1 MDDPALAAAL
11 RRDRWIVVS
20 ALVVISGIALGY
32 TFWLATGFDMS
43 DMMSPQF
50 RPWSAGYFGFMFAM
64 WVIMMIGMMTPSVA
78 PMVLL
83 YAAIGRQNAARQP
96 FAPAGWFLSGYLL
109 AWSAFAAAAT
119 LLQWLLEW
127 AAVVTPMMAGT
138 SRLLGGLLLIA
149 AGIYQW
155 LPVKQ
160 ACLAS
165 CRAPLAFVQ
174 RHGGFQPG
182 ARGALRLGA
191 LHGFYCIGC
200 CWVLMALL
208 FAFGVMNLQWI
219 AALMVLVLIEKLAP
233 AAHAVSRGLGIAA
246 VVAGI
251 ALATTATSSQ
261 AAFCSR
267 PSAAIASCT
276 FGRAATRS
284 WNALSAG
291 QRPRSMPTKLLQ
303 FATTNR

>member
-1 MDDPALAAAL
+1 MNDTALAAAL
-11 RRDRWIVVS
+11 GRDRWIIVGALVAIS
-20 ALVVISGIALGY
+20 ALALGY
-32 TFWLATGFDMS
+32 TYWLATGFDMS
-43 DMMSPQF
+43 DMMSPEF
-50 RPWSAGYFGFMFAM
+50 RPWSAAYFGFMLAM
-64 WVIMMIGMMTPSVA
+64 WIVMMIGMMTPSVA

-83 YAAIGRQNAARQP
+83 YAAIGRQNAGRQP
-96 FAPAGWFLSGYLL
+96 FAAAGWFLSGYLL

-138 SRLLGGLLLIA
+138 SRRLGGVLLIA

-174 RHGGFQPG
+174 RHGGFRPG
-182 ARGALRLGA
+182 AGAALRLGA

-208 FAFGVMNLQWI
+208 FAFGVMNLWWI
-219 AALMVLVLIEKLAP
+219 AALMLLVLVEKLAP
-233 AAHAVSRGLGIAA
+233 AANAVSRVLGAIAVA
-246 VVAGI
+246 AGI
-251 ALATTATSSQ
+251 LL
-261 AAFCSR
+261 
-267 PSAAIASCT
+267 
-276 FGRAATRS
+276 AAT
-284 WNALSAG
+284 AA
-291 QRPRSMPTKLLQ
+291 
-303 FATTNR
+303 